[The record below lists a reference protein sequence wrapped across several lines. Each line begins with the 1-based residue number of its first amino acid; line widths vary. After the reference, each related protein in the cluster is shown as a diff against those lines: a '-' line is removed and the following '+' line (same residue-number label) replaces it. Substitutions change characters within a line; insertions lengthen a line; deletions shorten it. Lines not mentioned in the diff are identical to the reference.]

1 MYKRQTQY
9 EAAHRKRTLLSA
21 LLIFLAMPV
30 TIFIGIQFDQNKYM
44 IISVLILIY
53 TMLPFFM
60 VFENRKPKA
69 REIVLI
75 AMMSALTVCVHIFF
89 HITLPLQIGTA
100 MIIIS
105 GISLGP
111 EAGFLIGAIS
121 RFVCNFYMGQGPW
134 TPWQMFCWGI
144 LGFLAG
150 MAFNKVDLDQLKS
163 RNFKLIMGP
172 VKMCIR
178 DRYYRA
184 YREKCALFF
193 IM

>member
-1 MYKRQTQY
+1 MAKSYDLTQY

-44 IISVLILIY
+44 IISVLLLIY

-105 GISLGP
+105 GL
-111 EAGFLIGAIS
+111 
-121 RFVCNFYMGQGPW
+121 
-134 TPWQMFCWGI
+134 
-144 LGFLAG
+144 
-150 MAFNKVDLDQLKS
+150 
-163 RNFKLIMGP
+163 
-172 VKMCIR
+172 
-178 DRYYRA
+178 
-184 YREKCALFF
+184 
-193 IM
+193 

>member
-1 MYKRQTQY
+1 MAKSYDLTQY

-44 IISVLILIY
+44 IISVLLLIY

-121 RFVCNFYMGQGPW
+121 RFVCNFTWGKGRGPLGRCSAGA
-134 TPWQMFCWGI
+134 FWGFWPAWPLTRWI
-144 LGFLAG
+144 WI
-150 MAFNKVDLDQLKS
+150 N
-163 RNFKLIMGP
+163 
-172 VKMCIR
+172 
-178 DRYYRA
+178 
-184 YREKCALFF
+184 
-193 IM
+193 